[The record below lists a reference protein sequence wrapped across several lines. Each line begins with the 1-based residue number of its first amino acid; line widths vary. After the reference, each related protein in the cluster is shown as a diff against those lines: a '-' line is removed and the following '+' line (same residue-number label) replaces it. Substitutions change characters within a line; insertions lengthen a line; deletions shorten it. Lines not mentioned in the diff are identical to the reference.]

1 MAEAAVC
8 YSIIEQ
14 MLDAN
19 GWIND
24 DQNTKV
30 AQRVYSHVMLISE
43 KLLILYEQHF
53 SLKGKEYDQRFKTF
67 IAANIG
73 QKKVV
78 KFLNEEEVRKVYS
91 QKSPYINE
99 LLNVALV
106 GNDKWVLSDLPE
118 IKQQEINRQGLTK
131 ITSTDILQT
140 GYDNLFTKYTLPIK
154 KYNVGIGDDSK
165 ELAEWMG
172 YYFKGEKNIIL
183 YDNYACKRENID
195 ILSEYVLP
203 YIDKGA
209 SVTIYTTIEKD
220 SLSIE
225 SIKDEF
231 SKSKYRDWTISVFWV
246 SSKHDNH
253 SRVILT
259 DNYRI
264 DLDRGLSVFGTKGKT
279 YQCVM
284 DIDYRKSTSD
294 FEFKGTSRQI
304 V

>member
-14 MLDAN
+14 MLNAN
-19 GWIND
+19 AWISN

-30 AQRVYSHVMLISE
+30 AQRVNSHVMLISDG
-43 KLLILYEQHF
+43 LLNYYEQYF
-53 SLKGKEYDQRFKTF
+53 LSKGKEYDQRFKTF

-73 QKKVV
+73 QKKAVR
-78 KFLNEEEVRKVYS
+78 FLNEEEVHKIYS

-118 IKQQEINRQGLTK
+118 IKQQEINRQGLAK
-131 ITSTDILQT
+131 ITTMDILQT
-140 GYDNLFTKYTLPIK
+140 GYDNLFGKYTLPIK

-165 ELAEWMG
+165 ELAEWLG
-172 YYFKGEKNIIL
+172 YFFKGEKNIIL
-183 YDNYACKRENID
+183 YDNYTCKRENVD
-195 ILSEYVLP
+195 ILSQYILP
-203 YIDKGA
+203 YVDKGA

-220 SLSIE
+220 SLSME

-231 SKSKYRDWTISVFWV
+231 SKSKYQDWTISVFWV

-264 DLDRGLSVFGTKGKT
+264 DLDRGIYVFGTKGKT
-279 YQCVM
+279 NQCVV
-284 DIDYRKSTSD
+284 DIDYRNATS
-294 FEFKGTSRQI
+294 EFRFNGFSKQI